1 MRASLLI
8 ITFNQEDFIREALA
22 SALNQ
27 IYGDLEI
34 IVSDDASTDDT
45 WSIIKSLANKYTG
58 PHIVKLNRNPVNLGI
73 VGNFNIAVGLA
84 SGSLIVAQAGDD
96 ISRPDRVA
104 KMMDAWLADNCV
116 HDLLYSNFTK
126 FRDGQNKDSEIT
138 TPAPLGRWN
147 DKRHGGV
154 VMGAIAAYSRRLF
167 QLYGNVPASARAEDT
182 ILSFR
187 ANISGGIKYV
197 NEDLLLYRIHP
208 GSASFSIRSDRIKG
222 KINARW
228 NGFLVE
234 AIDRYEMI
242 KTVHPYHLIARCKA
256 RRAIVGLRILAS
268 VEDISRL
275 KFSFFALYFLLTLRL
290 KSFLILLR
298 YGRQHR
304 LCCTKPVR

>member
-27 IYGDLEI
+27 TYGDLEI
-34 IVSDDASTDDT
+34 IVSDDASTDST
-45 WSIIKSLANKYTG
+45 WSIIQSLANEYTG
-58 PHIVKLNRNPVNLGI
+58 PHTVRLNRNSKNLGI
-73 VGNFNIAVGLA
+73 VGNFNIAVGLS
-84 SGSLIVAQAGDD
+84 SGDLIVAQAGDD

-104 KMMDAWLADNCV
+104 KMMDAWLVDNCV

-126 FRDGQNKDSEIT
+126 FREGQNEDFEIT

-147 DKRHGGV
+147 DKQHGGV

-187 ANISGGIKYV
+187 ANISGGIKYI

-208 GSASFSIRSDRIKG
+208 GSTSFSIRSDRIKG
-222 KINARW
+222 KNNARW

-234 AIDRYEMI
+234 AIDRYEILKM
-242 KTVHPYHLIARCKA
+242 VRPYHLIARFKA
-256 RRAIVGLRILAS
+256 RRAIVGLKIFAS
-268 VEDISRL
+268 VDDMSWL
-275 KFSFFALYFLLTLRL
+275 KFSLCMLYFLLTLRF

-298 YGRQHR
+298 YGVQH
-304 LCCTKPVR
+304 L